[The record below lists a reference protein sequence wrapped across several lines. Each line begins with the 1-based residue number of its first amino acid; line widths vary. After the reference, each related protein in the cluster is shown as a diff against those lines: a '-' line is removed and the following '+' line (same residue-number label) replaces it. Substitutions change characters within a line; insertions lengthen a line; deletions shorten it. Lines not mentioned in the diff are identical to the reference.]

1 MGRKF
6 CCCVFLLLVLL
17 LQMEQKEVYKNILT
31 YKNIL
36 RIIVEIQH
44 KVC

>member
-6 CCCVFLLLVLL
+6 CCCVFLLQLELT
-17 LQMEQKEVYKNILT
+17 EIYKKILI

-36 RIIVEIQH
+36 RIIVEILH